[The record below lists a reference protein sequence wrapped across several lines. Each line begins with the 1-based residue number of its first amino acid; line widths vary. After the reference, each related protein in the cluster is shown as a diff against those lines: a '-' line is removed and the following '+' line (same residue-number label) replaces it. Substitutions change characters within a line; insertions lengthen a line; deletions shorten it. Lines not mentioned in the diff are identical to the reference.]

1 MRQLLLLCTK
11 RAHFTL
17 KNKTYLQIYDVAMGL
32 PLVPALYNCILL
44 WKRYIDDTIDFLKL
58 TSINK
63 ALETLNSYHKSIK
76 FTTEIETDN
85 KILFLDV
92 LLIRNNSLIRTEVYR
107 KNLNT
112 GIYINWK

>member
-1 MRQLLLLCTK
+1 MRELLLLCTK
-11 RAHFTL
+11 SAHFTL
-17 KNKTYLQIYDVAMGL
+17 KNETYLQIYDVAMGL
-32 PLVPALYNCILL
+32 PHVPALYNCILL
-44 WKRYIDDTIDFLKL
+44 WKRYVDDTVDFLKL

-76 FTTEIETDN
+76 LIIEIKTDN

-112 GIYINWK
+112 